1 MMVVGRA
8 NHACAAHSWT
18 GDIII
23 KSRSD
28 MLTCCRELLSQR
40 RSCHQEYYFQ
50 VSRPPRVLLRAC
62 ARCRKGHLLHEAQQ
76 ALRIVASTTS
86 ALRLQQH
93 HRRVSLQRPRSDQCS
108 RLMGRASRPREQ
120 TTYRVGHAIDRLSLS
135 HVAVRGRPEKASSV
149 ARGDALAGWRCS
161 LAAASI
167 CSSQLVPPEPPS
179 TLPSR
184 PARNHR

>member
-1 MMVVGRA
+1 MASRHNHQVAIRYADLLQRA
-8 NHACAAHSWT
+8 LVAKTQLPSGILLPGEPPSTCAAARV
-18 GDIII
+18 
-23 KSRSD
+23 RS
-28 MLTCCRELLSQR
+28 LSQR
-40 RSCHQEYYFQ
+40 
-50 VSRPPRVLLRAC
+50 
-62 ARCRKGHLLHEAQQ
+62 
-76 ALRIVASTTS
+76 TS
-86 ALRLQQH
+86 AARGTAGLA
-93 HRRVSLQRPRSDQCS
+93 HRRINNKRPAAATASSTRLSLQRPRNDQCS